1 MTRYT
6 VTWLQ
11 RSLDQLAQLW
21 IDYPLRR
28 DAITAAA
35 ERIDAELAAD
45 PETKGVA
52 STGVREM
59 LVYPFSVLFSIRVA
73 DRIVEVADIHY
84 IVFLSN
90 GASS

>member
-11 RSLDQLAQLW
+11 RALDQLAQLW